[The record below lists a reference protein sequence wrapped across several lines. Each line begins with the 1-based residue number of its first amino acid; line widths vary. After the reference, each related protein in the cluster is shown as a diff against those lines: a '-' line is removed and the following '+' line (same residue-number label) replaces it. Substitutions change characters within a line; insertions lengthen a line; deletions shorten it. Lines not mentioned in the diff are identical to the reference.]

1 MAPSGWAFA
10 LKIMGSQG
18 GKQEGQMGESYRSFW
33 LLCGPR
39 ETEAWA
45 AEWRRVH
52 GGAQGAVWEGGI
64 DGAGGGGRMA
74 ESGPGP

>member
-1 MAPSGWAFA
+1 
-10 LKIMGSQG
+10 
-18 GKQEGQMGESYRSFW
+18 MGESHRSFW

-39 ETEAWA
+39 ETEARA
-45 AEWRRVH
+45 AERWRGP